1 MSRPLF
7 SWLQLRPFLS
17 ATFHRHIKLLPL
29 LILVAAEEKSHP
41 SRGRRCQH
49 IRSKKTSEVLR
60 RSGHVRVCCVSYK
73 NNQLSR
79 RGSCPAATDVC
90 VRSQIWKSEG
100 HVFNLWPLPA
110 FRMPS
115 SCVPAFS
122 HNSFQ
127 PLRWCSGDRPL
138 SVTTLTWHT
147 VYLPLPPWW
156 CLISYHVMLALTYSI
171 PNLGSPPTPPS
182 CMWK

>member
-1 MSRPLF
+1 MLISRPFELRPPVSRPLF

-73 NNQLSR
+73 NNLLSR
-79 RGSCPAATDVC
+79 RGSCPAATNVC
-90 VRSQIWKSEG
+90 VRTQIWKSEG
-100 HVFNLWPLPA
+100 PLTFDLSQLSECLHRVFLPSATTA
-110 FRMPS
+110 FNHCGGAAGTGRS
-115 SCVPAFS
+115 
-122 HNSFQ
+122 
-127 PLRWCSGDRPL
+127 L
-138 SVTTLTWHT
+138 
-147 VYLPLPPWW
+147 
-156 CLISYHVMLALTYSI
+156 
-171 PNLGSPPTPPS
+171 
-182 CMWK
+182 